1 MNPTILQVMTE
12 LTALSTNGIVI
23 LKPFRGWYGI
33 PLWQDR
39 KIGIRVLNAGEIE
52 DAMDYISNV
61 SVTAQDIA
69 LKLEIVA
76 RSLWSV
82 DGAYVA
88 SKEDVDNYNE
98 LNKTELSELEYKRVL
113 IHSFEHNVIEHLYM
127 TYGELQKKQ
136 SRKVYG
142 LNECAI
148 TKQVFT
154 TNNIPQGSKYLLY
167 NTSEIISPAGLE
179 KIKPEDN
186 FDFEKEVQ
194 PITID
199 SIQNQPVINAS
210 KTVKDF
216 QTLEQ
221 YQDYLLEK
229 AEQNALKTEAVS
241 E

>member
-1 MNPTILQVMTE
+1 MVRAASIT
-12 LTALSTNGIVI
+12 
-23 LKPFRGWYGI
+23 
-33 PLWQDR
+33 
-39 KIGIRVLNAGEIE
+39 
-52 DAMDYISNV
+52 
-61 SVTAQDIA
+61 
-69 LKLEIVA
+69 
-76 RSLWSV
+76 WSP
-82 DGAYVA
+82 AIKMLMRA
-88 SKEDVDNYNE
+88 WP
-98 LNKTELSELEYKRVL
+98 
-113 IHSFEHNVIEHLYM
+113 
-127 TYGELQKKQ
+127 
-136 SRKVYG
+136 
-142 LNECAI
+142 ECSGY
-148 TKQVFT
+148 T
-154 TNNIPQGSKYLLY
+154 
-167 NTSEIISPAGLE
+167 AGLE